1 MAKEYRNLG
10 GMAAAQGR
18 IPKIRGHLTGETGGR
33 GGEDE
38 QQPPFSL
45 PITLFR
51 NPRIGPQTRSTPL
64 EVSSRRSVREGQ
76 PGRAT
81 TCM

>member
-1 MAKEYRNLG
+1 MAKERRNFG
-10 GMAAAQGR
+10 GRAAAQGK
-18 IPKIRGHLTGETGGR
+18 IPKIRGHLTGETGGS

-51 NPRIGPQTRSTPL
+51 NPRIFPQSRSAPL
-64 EVSSRRSVREGQ
+64 QVSSRRSVRGSQ

-81 TCM
+81 T